1 VGAEIREIPVNNQAI
16 SVFIVDDDAVVRNT
30 LESGLVDMGHAVSVF
45 SSASDAMEQ
54 WLVNTPDVAI
64 VDINLPDMHGPDL
77 ALQLH
82 KLKYRPI
89 IALSRH
95 HDSENVRAA
104 IDAGVASYLVKPV
117 TAVQLVP
124 PMEAAIA
131 RCAELRDTVHGSLG
145 QESVSASGSV
155 TEQHLEALLE
165 QFGFGIIIINERKKI
180 VRRNSAAQKMLDAG
194 DLILF
199 DGDRIVASG
208 AEDGPALE
216 EFIQELLNTADG
228 DPYANVL
235 TLGRST
241 PGHHLQVWGAPLKV
255 PGRCCWSQTLMKRF
269 LCRHIFSSPC
279 TASPPPKR
287 VWPRRLSTVC
297 LLNSSPRN
305 PRPATTPRAVT

>member
-1 VGAEIREIPVNNQAI
+1 LDTDAI

-30 LESGLVDMGHAVSVF
+30 LESGLADMGHRVTTFAN
-45 SSASDAMEQ
+45 AADAMSQ
-54 WLVNTPDVAI
+54 WGANTPDVAI
-64 VDINLPDMHGPDL
+64 VDVNLPDMPGPQL

-82 KLKYRPI
+82 KIKYRPI

-95 HDSENVRAA
+95 HDSDNVRTA

-131 RCAELRDTVHGSLG
+131 RCAELRSSVNDSLG
-145 QESVSASGSV
+145 HDNEAGSGSV

-165 QFGFGIIIINERKKI
+165 QFGFGIIIINDRKKI
-180 VRRNSAAQKMLDAG
+180 VRRNSAAQTMLDAG

-199 DGDRIVASG
+199 EGDRIVASG
-208 AEDGPALE
+208 SEDGPALE
-216 EFIQELLNTADG
+216 EFVQQLLATDDG

-241 PGHHLQVWGAPLKV
+241 PGHHLQVWGAPLRRIV
-255 PGRCCWSQTLMKRF
+255 NGAPVDRT
-269 LCRHIFSSPC
+269 
-279 TASPPPKR
+279 KR
-287 VWPRRLSTVC
+287 VFHKARLV
-297 LLNSSPRN
+297 
-305 PRPATTPRAVT
+305 